1 MPFDGVFIHFLVQE
15 LKDNLVGKRINKIVQ
30 PNMLDIVFQFKANS
44 VQKQLLISSSL
55 DMPRIYFTDE
65 KVTSLDIPKNFCVML
80 RKYIER
86 GIIKDIFQ
94 VGNDRVIIFKIESY
108 SELGDLL
115 NYQLSFELMG
125 RNSNLM
131 LIDNN
136 NCIIDAIRKIPPSVE
151 SNRLIIPHAPY
162 VYPTRDDAINPF
174 SVTDSEEIDF
184 SKLEGCSKLMLNECG
199 NASELTKY
207 LNTPIKPYIFEYD
220 NKHDFYVLPLSNKK
234 ILRDDFNNIS
244 SMLDTFYKE
253 YRLVYNDKA
262 KVLKRIVKNK
272 LVHLNTKLGHLEDDL
287 KKANENLNCNHLGLL
302 LQANLYR
309 VNKGD
314 TSIIVNDYTSS
325 NDEIEI
331 ELDPTL
337 DPSKNLK
344 RLFTKGKKA
353 KNAIEQTSIQ
363 IDITKNEI
371 SYLDT
376 ILVQL
381 EFANSN
387 ELDEITDE
395 LIKERY
401 LKPKKATNSKR
412 KNTTISKYNIDGID
426 VYVGK
431 NNIQNS
437 YITHQLSSSFDWWF
451 HVKDMPGSH
460 VLFKSP
466 YPGYELSEKEI
477 RFCANLAGSFSKA
490 SHSSSVPVVY
500 TLIKYIKKIP
510 GLKGCEVTYT
520 NQKTIYIDPKL

>member
-1 MPFDGVFIHFLVQE
+1 M
-15 LKDNLVGKRINKIVQ
+15 KK
-30 PNMLDIVFQFKANS
+30 
-44 VQKQLLISSSL
+44 
-55 DMPRIYFTDE
+55 
-65 KVTSLDIPKNFCVML
+65 
-80 RKYIER
+80 KYIY
-86 GIIKDIFQ
+86 IIIL
-94 VGNDRVIIFKIESY
+94 VLI
-108 SELGDLL
+108 LL
-115 NYQLSFELMG
+115 SLVLLY
-125 RNSNLM
+125 
-131 LIDNN
+131 ID
-136 NCIIDAIRKIPPSVE
+136 K
-151 SNRLIIPHAPY
+151 
-162 VYPTRDDAINPF
+162 T
-174 SVTDSEEIDF
+174 T
-184 SKLEGCSKLMLNECG
+184 
-199 NASELTKY
+199 
-207 LNTPIKPYIFEYD
+207 
-220 NKHDFYVLPLSNKK
+220 
-234 ILRDDFNNIS
+234 
-244 SMLDTFYKE
+244 YKE
-253 YRLVYNDKA
+253 YSKNYFYMDTYINIK
-262 KVLKRIVKNK
+262 INSTKNK
-272 LVHLNTKLGHLEDDL
+272 KEINNIFNDIDYLYSSYNKLTNRYEKYDG
-287 KKANENLNCNHLGLL
+287 
-302 LQANLYR
+302 
-309 VNKGD
+309 
-314 TSIIVNDYTSS
+314 IVNVYYLNEILS
-325 NDEIEI
+325 NNEEIEI

-412 KNTTISKYNIDGID
+412 KNTTISKYNIDDID

-490 SHSSSVPVVY
+490 SHSSSVPVDY

>member
-1 MPFDGVFIHFLVQE
+1 M
-15 LKDNLVGKRINKIVQ
+15 
-30 PNMLDIVFQFKANS
+30 
-44 VQKQLLISSSL
+44 
-55 DMPRIYFTDE
+55 
-65 KVTSLDIPKNFCVML
+65 
-80 RKYIER
+80 
-86 GIIKDIFQ
+86 
-94 VGNDRVIIFKIESY
+94 
-108 SELGDLL
+108 
-115 NYQLSFELMG
+115 
-125 RNSNLM
+125 
-131 LIDNN
+131 
-136 NCIIDAIRKIPPSVE
+136 
-151 SNRLIIPHAPY
+151 
-162 VYPTRDDAINPF
+162 
-174 SVTDSEEIDF
+174 
-184 SKLEGCSKLMLNECG
+184 
-199 NASELTKY
+199 
-207 LNTPIKPYIFEYD
+207 
-220 NKHDFYVLPLSNKK
+220 
-234 ILRDDFNNIS
+234 
-244 SMLDTFYKE
+244 
-253 YRLVYNDKA
+253 
-262 KVLKRIVKNK
+262 
-272 LVHLNTKLGHLEDDL
+272 
-287 KKANENLNCNHLGLL
+287 

-451 HVKDMPGSH
+451 HV
-460 VLFKSP
+460 
-466 YPGYELSEKEI
+466 
-477 RFCANLAGSFSKA
+477 
-490 SHSSSVPVVY
+490 
-500 TLIKYIKKIP
+500 
-510 GLKGCEVTYT
+510 
-520 NQKTIYIDPKL
+520 